1 MSPNNPIPDPNVPPP
16 PLNLPVSMGPINL
29 PEGLNQPKHKRRWGW
44 LLVWTLLVFAGGVAA
59 GPKLTEQAFM
69 LVERA
74 SSMLGTRAPGF
85 VQKLK
90 PAAPSIMPL
99 PAQGTATKPMPS
111 ASAAPTG
118 QERGKAPAVA
128 AKPVAAQIDHAEP
141 QKSAEGA
148 VARNAPAAPVA
159 ATAAPDRA
167 KIAAL
172 EPPNAHAPR
181 TKDAVKT
188 ASVAGGSTR
197 KTKYHDPFEP
207 ENEKADEP
215 KAATPSD
222 KPSRDHS
229 AGTAKS
235 EIAPKSAASKS
246 HDSLDAL
253 MADVVTDNK
262 GKNKKRE
269 SKDIDAML
277 KDVQK
282 SNPEPPP
289 KREAPPPPPPLAP
302 ADISRV
308 MAGVKSRGND
318 CAQRLGGKGVAELKL
333 SVGKDGKVT
342 DVRVGGKLAN
352 TPLGACIE
360 KAARAASFP
369 PSSGLRFDY
378 RIDVR

>member
-1 MSPNNPIPDPNVPPP
+1 
-16 PLNLPVSMGPINL
+16 
-29 PEGLNQPKHKRRWGW
+29 
-44 LLVWTLLVFAGGVAA
+44 
-59 GPKLTEQAFM
+59 
-69 LVERA
+69 
-74 SSMLGTRAPGF
+74 MLGTRALGF
-85 VQKLK
+85 LQKLK

-99 PAQGTATKPMPS
+99 PAQGAATKPISP
-111 ASAAPTG
+111 AGAAPAG
-118 QERGKAPAVA
+118 QERGEEPAVA
-128 AKPVAAQIDHAEP
+128 AEPSAAQIDHAEP
-141 QKSAEGA
+141 EKPAEA
-148 VARNAPAAPVA
+148 VVARIPPAEPVA
-159 ATAAPDRA
+159 ATAPAART
-167 KIAAL
+167 KIAAI
-172 EPPNAHAPR
+172 EPPNARVPR
-181 TKDAVKT
+181 TKGTAKT
-188 ASVAGGSTR
+188 SSAAGGATK
-197 KTKYHDPFEP
+197 KTVKYHDPFEP
-207 ENEKADEP
+207 ENENTNEP

-222 KPSRDHS
+222 KPGRDHS

-235 EIAPKSAASKS
+235 EIAPKSAAGKS
-246 HDSLDAL
+246 HDSLDTL

-269 SKDIDAML
+269 NKDIDAML

-289 KREAPPPPPPLAP
+289 KREAPPPLPPLAP

-318 CAQRLGGKGVAELKL
+318 CAQRLGAKGVAELKL
-333 SVGKDGKVT
+333 VVGKDGKVN